1 MDSYIFTGANWAQA
15 SAGMFRNF
23 KSFVNDGGIRVPAMI
38 RHPEGQVGRTQA
50 YAHVKDILPT
60 VINLAQSNNAKRK
73 PLDNTIELI
82 GDGKPMQK
90 FLEGEI
96 DTIHKQ
102 DFRQGWELFGR
113 RAFRQG
119 KWKVVLQVPPY
130 GKGSWQ
136 LFDMEKDPGEV
147 NDLSSEFPD
156 LTSQLA
162 NAWNK
167 YAKENNI
174 ILPTNGERPYV
185 VNR

>member
-1 MDSYIFTGANWAQA
+1 
-15 SAGMFRNF
+15 
-23 KSFVNDGGIRVPAMI
+23 
-38 RHPEGQVGRTQA
+38 
-50 YAHVKDILPT
+50 
-60 VINLAQSNNAKRK
+60 
-73 PLDNTIELI
+73 
-82 GDGKPMQK
+82 MQK

-96 DTIHKQ
+96 DTIHEQ

-119 KWKVVLQVPPY
+119 KWKIVLQVPPY

-147 NDLSSEFPD
+147 NDLSSELPD

-174 ILPTNGERPYV
+174 ILPTEGEPPYV